1 MNPQQVNIEK
11 IEAYC
16 QGTMNPEER
25 EVFKKDIRNDNELA
39 QEVKAYQKI
48 FSGLETLADASFKS
62 KLEAWSDEWSDADEE
77 EITLIQGYLNDELHP
92 ELRSE
97 TDIRLKTDTA
107 FAKKVAQYKTLFSG
121 FQGMA
126 DQDFSRKM
134 QGWETE
140 NNTVVGLPAANPKA
154 KIRTLYRRLA
164 VAASFL
170 LIVSFGIKWYA
181 GANYGPDALVQ
192 AAYFKPETGGSMGS
206 ERPEVTTVIEAQFAA
221 AHEAMESGD
230 YQTAID
236 SFDDVLMSLEMV
248 DFPEERANFFRDNAR
263 YSKALALLADG
274 GDTVEVKELLLDLI
288 NTTEDDFYRSKSE
301 ELLEKINSFWFKL
314 G

>member
-16 QGTMNPEER
+16 QGMMDQAQQEAFEK
-25 EVFKKDIRNDNELA
+25 EIKNDNDLA
-39 QEVKAYQKI
+39 HEVKAYQKL

-62 KLEAWSDEWSDADEE
+62 KLQGWSDEWRDADEE

-92 ELRSE
+92 VLRSE
-97 TDIRLKTDTA
+97 TEVRLKADPA
-107 FAKKVAQYKTLFSG
+107 FAGKVAQYKTLFSG

-126 DQDFSRKM
+126 DQDFSLKM

-140 NNTVVGLPAANPKA
+140 SKTAAGLPAAKPQA

-170 LIVSFGIKWYA
+170 LVVSLGIQWYA
-181 GANYGPDALVQ
+181 EANFGPVALMK
-192 AAYFKPETGGSMGS
+192 AAYFKPETGGTMGS
-206 ERPEVTTVIEAQFAA
+206 ETPEVTTVIETQFAA

-236 SFDDVLMSLEMV
+236 SFDDVLVSLEMA
-248 DFPEERANFFRDNAR
+248 DLPKDRANFFRDNAR
-263 YSKALALLADG
+263 FSKALALLADG
-274 GDTVEVKELLLDLI
+274 GNTAEIKEMLSDLI
-288 NTTEDDFYRSKSE
+288 KTTEDDFYRSKSE